1 MWKKLF
7 ATLLQVLGPLAVDWG
22 AKKLT
27 PPVGAPAPDSK
38 VVPFP
43 SPAAKEPLDDAR
55 E

>member
-1 MWKKLF
+1 MWKTIL
-7 ATLLQVLGPLAVDWG
+7 LAVLKTFGPVAMEWG

-27 PPVGAPAPDSK
+27 PPPSSPTADSK

-43 SPAAKEPLDDAR
+43 SPATKEPLDDAR